1 MLSFFIACSNAEDPK
16 VKESKQS
23 VIASTRAIDCD
34 ALIPPCPE
42 FQDSTT
48 MYILGCEIRGYFT
61 YSLCTGS
68 GFHIYNVSWKMV
80 GGNCSNLEQILEDFA
95 NHGEY
100 GTIQTI
106 YNGIHANIVKA
117 AENAVFAILNREVY
131 GCGNEQNP
139 VTFTSNVIAAGC
151 LSICV
156 EFDWEGVP
164 TIHEIECGAG
174 CCYRVTQFCF
184 DERGELVLGQTQ
196 YNSTAS
202 CAGPVD
208 CEAQNSG
215 CTLNCARITRNV
227 MSDQDFIDLA
237 D

>member
-1 MLSFFIACSNAEDPK
+1 MFSFIIACSVQEDQK
-16 VKESKQS
+16 VSEDKLAVK
-23 VIASTRAIDCD
+23 ASTRAIDCD
-34 ALIPPCPE
+34 ALIPNCPE
-42 FQDSTT
+42 NSDSTT
-48 MYILGCEIRGYFT
+48 MYILGCEIRGYYT
-61 YSLCTGS
+61 YALCPGS

-80 GGNCSNLEQILEDFA
+80 GANCSNLEQILEDFA

-106 YNGIHANIVKA
+106 YNGIHANVVKA
-117 AENAVFAILNREVY
+117 AETAVFAQLNPSQY

-139 VTFTSNVIAAGC
+139 VSFTSNVIAAGC

-156 EFDWEGVP
+156 EYDWEGAP

-174 CCYRVTQFCF
+174 CCYRVTQFCY
-184 DERGELVLGQTQ
+184 DERGQLVLGQTQ

-202 CAGPVD
+202 CSGPVD

-227 MSDQDFIDLA
+227 MSDEDFIALTD
-237 D
+237 

>member
-34 ALIPPCPE
+34 ALIPPCPDTD
-42 FQDSTT
+42 DSTT

-61 YSLCTGS
+61 YSLCSGS

-117 AENAVFAILNREVY
+117 AENAVFGQINPAQY
-131 GCGNEQNP
+131 GCGNDQNP
-139 VTFTSNVIAAGC
+139 VSFTSNVIAAGC

-184 DERGELVLGQTQ
+184 DERGQLVLGETQ

-202 CAGPVD
+202 CSGPVD

-227 MSDQDFIDLA
+227 MSDQDFIDLT